1 MSEEPLGAA
10 LGSGNTEV
18 LGGGEGAVGNQKWG
32 HSGVPSPP
40 PHHLSPPSRRHRP
53 WNTSPPT
60 PCSLPGNHPESPRPA
75 PSPGHSLEASRG
87 EEEQLGREQPF
98 RAQTARGWRLLGVIL
113 GCLQLRDPVGEPPV
127 RGVPGGWVGMGRRK
141 LPGSISL
148 LFKAPLPPP
157 LPLGLP
163 SFTPHPRHHAPH
175 TSSLVCASFPGPS
188 PFRSGESMVWDLP
201 DGAPSPGSR
210 SRDGYGA
217 HPWSLGFS
225 ELGTC
230 LLPPAVAHARWVSG
244 LYTR

>member
-75 PSPGHSLEASRG
+75 PSPCHSLEASRG

-141 LPGSISL
+141 LPGSSP
-148 LFKAPLPPP
+148 FYSKPPFLRP
-157 LPLGLP
+157 CLWVYPP
-163 SFTPHPRHHAPH
+163 SPPTLSTGHHA
-175 TSSLVCASFPGPS
+175 
-188 PFRSGESMVWDLP
+188 
-201 DGAPSPGSR
+201 
-210 SRDGYGA
+210 
-217 HPWSLGFS
+217 HP
-225 ELGTC
+225 
-230 LLPPAVAHARWVSG
+230 P
-244 LYTR
+244 